1 MAKNSEPNKE
11 EVVNHQ
17 VDSRIAAVRDLIFG
31 ENIQQYDSEFSDI
44 YEKIKQLKESTKNNL
59 SDAVNNLDNQLTEQK
74 SSSADEL
81 SKAISHL
88 ENKLADLE
96 SLMDHKIQDLQDDL
110 DKKLADLDDEKTDRR
125 KLGKALEKIAMM
137 LQE

>member
-1 MAKNSEPNKE
+1 MSKNSDENNEPASNQ
-11 EVVNHQ
+11 Q

-31 ENIQQYDSEFSDI
+31 ENIQKYDSEIADVYDKI
-44 YEKIKQLKESTKNNL
+44 NRLQEKNTNSL
-59 SDAVNNLDNQLTEQK
+59 SE
-74 SSSADEL
+74 
-81 SKAISHL
+81 AISNI

-96 SLMDHKIQDLQDDL
+96 SLVDHKFQDMTDDL

-125 KLGKALEKIAMM
+125 KLGKALEKIAQM